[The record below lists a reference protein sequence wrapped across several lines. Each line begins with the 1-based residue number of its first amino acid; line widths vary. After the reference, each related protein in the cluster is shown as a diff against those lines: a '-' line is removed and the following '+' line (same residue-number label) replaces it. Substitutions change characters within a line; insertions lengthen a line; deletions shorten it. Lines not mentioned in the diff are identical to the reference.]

1 MEDWYHI
8 SNIIEVDSPALVVFP
23 DRVKRNIELLKN
35 MIDDVKRLRPH
46 VKTHKTREAA
56 LLQMEAGIKKFKCAT
71 IAEAEMLGSIKA
83 PDVLLAYQPIGPKI
97 NRFISLIKKYPDTK
111 FSCLVDDREVAQAL
125 SARASK
131 AGIRVAVFID
141 LNLGMNRTGI
151 APDVNAIGLY
161 QFSSSLNGIK
171 TVGLHG
177 YDGHIR
183 DKDFQERKRQCDEAF
198 AKIENLKNE
207 LVKLGFPVPVIVVG
221 GSPTFPIH
229 AKRRE
234 VECSP
239 GTFIYWDAGYQQG
252 LTEQPFLPAA
262 LVISRIISHPAE
274 NLFCAD
280 LGHKAIAAER
290 ELDSRVLFLNAT
302 KMKFVAQSE
311 EHLVMQTDN
320 PDDYKTGDILYGL
333 PWHICPTCALYER
346 ALIVE
351 NGKVTGEWKI
361 IARDRKIDI

>member
-8 SNIIEVDSPALVVFP
+8 SNIMEVDSPALVVFP

-46 VKTHKTREAA
+46 VKTHKTKEAA

-97 NRFISLIKKYPDTK
+97 NRFISLIKKYPETK
-111 FSCLVDDREVAQAL
+111 FSCLIDDYDA
-125 SARASK
+125 ARAIGAEASK
-131 AGIRVAVFID
+131 AGISLPVFID
-141 LNLGMNRTGI
+141 LNLGMNRTGTI
-151 APDVNAIGLY
+151 PGENAIGLY
-161 QFSSSLNGIK
+161 KFCSSLNGIMP
-171 TVGLHG
+171 VGLHG

-183 DKDFQERKRQCDEAF
+183 DKNFQERKKQCDEAF
-198 AKIENLKNE
+198 GKIENLKNE

-229 AKRRE
+229 AKRKD

-239 GTFIYWDAGYQQG
+239 GTFIFWDAGYQQG

-280 LGHKAIAAER
+280 LGHKSIAAER
-290 ELDSRVLFLNAT
+290 DLDSRVLFLNAT
-302 KMKFVAQSE
+302 KMKFVGQSE

-320 PDDYKTGDILYGL
+320 PGDYKTGDILYGL
-333 PWHICPTCALYER
+333 PLHICP
-346 ALIVE
+346 
-351 NGKVTGEWKI
+351 
-361 IARDRKIDI
+361 